1 MKVPTKNPSDRKTMA
16 ATTAAIKN
24 CVLFSKECH
33 LKPNLSAR
41 LGFSLL
47 SIDDGCQ
54 RSSRIGSKKIVKRN
68 ASTTPM
74 ADMMA
79 KTLIGSRLDRC

>member
-1 MKVPTKNPSDRKTMA
+1 MKVPTKNPSDKKTMA
-16 ATTAAIKN
+16 ATTAAINN

-54 RSSRIGSKKIVKRN
+54 RSSRIGSKKIVKKRQYHTHGRHDGKN
-68 ASTTPM
+68 F
-74 ADMMA
+74 DWF
-79 KTLIGSRLDRC
+79 